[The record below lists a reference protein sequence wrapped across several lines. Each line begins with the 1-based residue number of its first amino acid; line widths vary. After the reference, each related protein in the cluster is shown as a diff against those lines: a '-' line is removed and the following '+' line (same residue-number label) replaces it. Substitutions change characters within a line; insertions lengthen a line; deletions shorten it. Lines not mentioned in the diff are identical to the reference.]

1 LIIRMHAS
9 AGTKLFVGFFGIV
22 GIIAL
27 AYLSMRLGRVAIVPG
42 PGYVLDAK
50 FDDVA
55 GLKPGDNVEIA
66 GVQVGK
72 VASIILDGARA
83 RVRMRI
89 AAAVQID
96 DEAIAAVKTAGI
108 IGDKYVSISLGAGE
122 TTLADAAVIR
132 ETQSAFVLEDAIG
145 KLLSNATDED
155 DTKDKGKD
163 SGEDNGKDDG

>member
-1 LIIRMHAS
+1 MHAS
-9 AGTKLFVGFFGIV
+9 AGTKLLVGIFGIA
-22 GIIAL
+22 GIVAL
-27 AYLSMRLGRVAIVPG
+27 AVLSLRLGRVTIIPG
-42 PGYVLDAK
+42 PGYVLHAK

-66 GVQVGK
+66 GVKVGK
-72 VASIILDGARA
+72 VASITLDGARA
-83 RVRMRI
+83 RVIMRI
-89 AAAVQID
+89 ASGVQID

-122 TTLADAAVIR
+122 TTLGDTAVIR

-155 DTKDKGKD
+155 D
-163 SGEDNGKDDG
+163 GEGDGEE